1 MTAAVELDLPHL
13 NGAADAQLEEIVA
26 RLDGFLAAD
35 PDLSFQAVAFHHGRP
50 VLDVWGGP
58 HLGRDSLMVPFSVT
72 KNIIGVSIGL
82 LVERGELDLDAP
94 VVEHWPEFG
103 RHGKSR
109 VTVRQLL
116 SHQAGVPQ
124 ATPSLTWAELLDHH
138 AGAER
143 LADSPPFWE
152 PGSAFGCHALTIGN
166 LGSELV
172 FRVTGRT
179 LHDFYEQEIR
189 APHGIDFHLGLPAGE
204 EDRRVPT
211 LPMIRPV
218 SDSSTTYSSLL
229 MPIVWETPGPAI
241 DLAND
246 EVSWRFGHPGAS
258 GTGSARGIASLLA
271 MPSRVWTAPRR
282 CSPRRPCAR
291 SAASRCVAGTRCWG
305 SPTARTRS
313 CSRSR
318 RPRSRSAVRG
328 RSGTTAHRARSA
340 ASTPTRVWRW
350 RGPSPAVPGRAA
362 PILGPSRSPRTSAVC
377 SGADAFPLERTS

>member
-1 MTAAVELDLPHL
+1 MTGVELDLPHL
-13 NGAADAQLEEIVA
+13 RGAADAGLEEIVA
-26 RLDGFLAAD
+26 RLDGFLAVD
-35 PDLSFQAVAFHHGRP
+35 PDLSFQAVAFYRGRP

-72 KNIIGVSIGL
+72 KNIIGVSVGL
-82 LVERGELDLDAP
+82 LVERGLLDLDAP

-103 RHGKSR
+103 RHGKGR

-138 AGAER
+138 AGAQR

-152 PGSAFGCHALTIGN
+152 PGSAFGYHGLTIGN

-172 FRVTGRT
+172 FRVTGHT

-204 EDRRVPT
+204 EGRRVPT
-211 LPMIRPV
+211 LPMIRPA
-218 SDSSTTYSSLL
+218 SDSSPIHTSLL

-271 MPSRVWTAPRR
+271 TAVTGVDG
-282 CSPRRPCAR
+282 
-291 SAASRCVAGTRCWG
+291 AAPLLSEETVHTIGRQQ
-305 SPTARTRS
+305 
-313 CSRSR
+313 
-318 RPRSRSAVRG
+318 VRG
-328 RSGTTAHRARSA
+328 RDEVLGQPDRAHSIVFQKPTPSLAFGGPRAFGHDGA
-340 ASTPTRVWRW
+340 QGALGCVDPDTGVAMAWTIA
-350 RGPSPAVPGRAA
+350 RGPWPG
-362 PILGPSRSPRTSAVC
+362 
-377 SGADAFPLERTS
+377 GADPRALALATDLGRLLRR